1 MRLIDADELF
11 NWGTHKLKDAVKY
24 GNKDGNQQSW
34 SYSTL
39 MMYEVADEIFDTP
52 TVDAIPVAHGKWI
65 GYETNSFKNSCE
77 GIKRK
82 FYRCSVCRTANVIRA
97 NYCPNCGTK
106 IDGK

>member
-39 MMYEVADEIFDTP
+39 MMYEVADEIFDAP
-52 TVDAIPVAHGKWI
+52 TIDAVPVVRCKDCKYYRLVFSLDKEDGMRCLREKYTREI
-65 GYETNSFKNSCE
+65 KPDDFCSYGVKMDE
-77 GIKRK
+77 GEAK
-82 FYRCSVCRTANVIRA
+82 
-97 NYCPNCGTK
+97 
-106 IDGK
+106 